1 MAKYNFDNAPERL
14 GTHCVKWD
22 SINPGELPMWVADM
36 DFEVAPAIQQA
47 VAQRAAHPVYG
58 YTYADNDYYDAVVNW
73 FDRRHNWKIDRSWIL
88 HTPGVV
94 SAISC
99 AIKAFTLPGQ
109 QVIILTPVYNCFFS
123 SIRNCGC
130 EASECELKRQGDSYV
145 IDFDDLERRCA
156 DERATVL
163 LFCNPHNPAGRV
175 WTRSELQQVS
185 DICLRHHVRVI
196 ADEIHCELVMPG
208 YQYTPFAS
216 LSEETADNTVTLN
229 SPSKAF
235 NTAGLMQSNV
245 ICSNVDLRRRIDRV
259 INIFEVCEVNPFG
272 PDALMAAYNQSED
285 WLDQLNEYLY
295 GNYIELKK
303 FFAEY
308 MPKIEI
314 LKLEGTY
321 LVWADISSL
330 EFTSDELADKLRNE
344 GKVYLNSGTMY
355 GRRAGQGYLRINI
368 ACPRSRMIEGLT
380 RMAKVLAPYMED
392 NCDLGCPA

>member
-1 MAKYNFDNAPERL
+1 MAKYNFDTAPNRL

-22 SINPGELPMWVADM
+22 SINTGELPMWVADM

-47 VAQRAAHPVYG
+47 VASRAAHPVYG
-58 YTYADNDYYDAVVNW
+58 YTYADSDYYDAVVSW
-73 FDRRHNWKIDRSWIL
+73 FKRRHNWQIDPSWIL

-94 SAISC
+94 AAITC
-99 AIKAFTLPGQ
+99 AIKALALPGQ

-123 SIRNCGC
+123 SIRNSGC

-156 DERATVL
+156 DERAAVL

-208 YQYTPFAS
+208 YEYTPFAS
-216 LSEETADNTVTLN
+216 ISEETSNNTVTLN

-245 ICSNVDLRRRIDRV
+245 ICSNADIRQRIDRV

-285 WLDQLNEYLY
+285 WLDELNQYLY
-295 GNYIELKK
+295 NNYLELKK
-303 FFAEY
+303 FFTEY

-321 LVWADISSL
+321 LVWADISAL
-330 EFTSDELADKLRNE
+330 EFTSDELAEKLRNE

-355 GRRAGQGYLRINI
+355 GRHAGQGYLRINI
-368 ACPRSRMIEGLT
+368 ACPRSQMIDGLT

-392 NCDLGCPA
+392 NYDLGCPA

>member
-1 MAKYNFDNAPERL
+1 MAKYNFDKAPQRL

-22 SINPGELPMWVADM
+22 SITPGELPMWVADM

-47 VAQRAAHPVYG
+47 VTKRAAHPVYG
-58 YTYADNDYYDAVVNW
+58 YTFVDNTYYDAITSW
-73 FDRRHNWKIDRSWIL
+73 FSRRHNWKIERNWIL

-94 SAISC
+94 AAITC
-99 AIKAFTLPGQ
+99 AIKALALPGQ
-109 QVIILTPVYNCFFS
+109 QVIILTPVYNCFYS

-130 EASECELKRQGDSYV
+130 EASECELIREGDSYA

-156 DERATVL
+156 DERTSVL

-185 DICLRHHVRVI
+185 DICLRHHVHVI

-208 YQYTPFAS
+208 YEYTPFAS
-216 LSEETADNTVTLN
+216 LSAETSANTVTLN

-245 ICSNVDLRRRIDRV
+245 ICSNTDMRRRIDRV

-272 PDALMAAYNQSED
+272 PDALVAAYNESED
-285 WLDQLNEYLY
+285 WLDELNQYIY
-295 GNYIELKK
+295 DNYIELKK

-321 LVWADISSL
+321 LVWADISAL
-330 EFTSDELADKLRNE
+330 EFTSDELAEKLRTE

-355 GRRAGQGYLRINI
+355 GRRSGQGYLRINI
-368 ACPRSRMIEGLT
+368 ACPRSQMIEGLT

-392 NCDLGCPA
+392 NYDMGCPS